1 MRAPVQDPVCSAAAR
16 CAIRPD
22 GPTARRPDG
31 PVCVAARCA
40 MSSDG
45 PMVRWSDCPVI
56 RCCGPA
62 GYGQGREPT
71 GMTYWTGTFRPFRR
85 PGFQRGDCS
94 RMRMESRKTTIRA
107 LGRSGTAA
115 PSPSAYPVVAVS
127 SNSAAQSLRSGLM
140 AWPGRRRAVRR
151 RRGSAASGRPCRSG
165 WPIRAPR

>member
-1 MRAPVQDPVCSAAAR
+1 MRAPVQDPVCSAVTR
-16 CAIRPD
+16 SAIRPD
-22 GPTARRPDG
+22 GPT
-31 PVCVAARCA
+31 ARCA

-165 WPIRAPR
+165 WPIRALR